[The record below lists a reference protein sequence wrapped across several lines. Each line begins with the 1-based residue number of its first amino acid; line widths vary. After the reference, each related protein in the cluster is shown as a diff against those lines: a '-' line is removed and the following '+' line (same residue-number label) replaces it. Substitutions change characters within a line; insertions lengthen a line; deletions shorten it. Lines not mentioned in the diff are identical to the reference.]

1 MPLITFLVSLV
12 ISALLLEL
20 IGIHGS
26 TNGTL
31 AFIIALVITV
41 VITLL
46 TFASQEDEQR
56 TGTASTESDNWYWER
71 NQKRCR
77 LCQGREG
84 NDKVIYETEKD
95 ASEAEEYMR
104 KTHGFS
110 KQIPY
115 RGRRCRYWH
124 LTTER

>member
-31 AFIIALVITV
+31 AFIIALVIT
-41 VITLL
+41 LL
-46 TFASQEDEQR
+46 TFANQEDEQR
-56 TGTASTESDNWYWER
+56 TGTGSTESDNWYWER

-104 KTHGFS
+104 KTHSFS

>member
-1 MPLITFLVSLV
+1 MTLIAFLVALV

-20 IGIHGS
+20 IGIHGP

-31 AFIIALVITV
+31 AFIIAV

-46 TFASQEDEQR
+46 TFLNQKDEQR
-56 TGTASTESDNWYWER
+56 TGTGSTESDNSYWER

-84 NDKVIYETEKD
+84 KDKVIYETEEE

-115 RGRRCRYWH
+115 RGKRCRYWH